1 MRAAK
6 SQANELEHIGTYLNG
21 VLAPDGSPSKEKAE
35 SHARE
40 GSQSRQPNG
49 KLKSL
54 RTDHLTRFADPPAP
68 PPSQPLP
75 EKPDSSRSSPIN
87 PASISGLLKRSETA
101 KAPTNTGNSPT
112 SPQNSQM
119 LQLVEALSSA
129 KRELDSQAV
138 RVRQLEDML
147 KEERS
152 ARADAE
158 ERARRLEQT
167 SSSRPVTNLEEMFDM
182 PEPAKLEDTSSS
194 SKDID
199 DPEFD
204 LLGDAPADGPDLQRR
219 LDHMVSEMQRMKA
232 DMDKFKRRAD
242 TAESDATKARET
254 LAEMIERLRR
264 ENKREVLDSAEIDS
278 IAATTESDG
287 TENTERG
294 ESNLS
299 PGREVGLANGH
310 IRSPRLASQLEQAVT
325 TVLREGGHGN
335 GEVLASSAPYVSMLG
350 VVLIGVGLMAYLNSW
365 QKRER

>member
-1 MRAAK
+1 M
-6 SQANELEHIGTYLNG
+6 NG
-21 VLAPDGSPSKEKAE
+21 VLAPDGSPLKEKAE

-40 GSQSRQPNG
+40 GSQSRQLNG
-49 KLKSL
+49 KLKSI

-87 PASISGLLKRSETA
+87 PASISGLLKRSDTA
-101 KAPTNTGNSPT
+101 KAPTNTGSSPT
-112 SPQNSQM
+112 SPPNSQM
-119 LQLVEALSSA
+119 LQLVEALTSA
-129 KRELDSQAV
+129 KKELDSQAA

-147 KEERS
+147 MEERS
-152 ARADAE
+152 ARTEAE

-167 SSSRPVTNLEEMFDM
+167 SSSRPVTSVEEMFDM
-182 PEPAKLEDTSSS
+182 PEPTTQEKITSLSS
-194 SKDID
+194 RDIGEPD
-199 DPEFD
+199 FD
-204 LLGDAPADGPDLQRR
+204 LLGDPPADGQDLQKK

-242 TAESDATKARET
+242 TAETDATKARES

-264 ENKREVLDSAEIDS
+264 ENKREVFDSVEIDS
-278 IAATTESDG
+278 IAAVSDSNG
-287 TENTERG
+287 IENVDRG
-294 ESNLS
+294 ESSTS
-299 PGREVGLANGH
+299 PEKGLGLANGH
-310 IRSPRLASQLEQAVT
+310 IRTPKLPPHLEQAVT

-365 QKRER
+365 QKTER